1 MKILVAIPAMDS
13 VPTQFRQALSM
24 LQSDP
29 EDDVSI
35 SFVVGSLVYSARNN
49 LAKTAVDLGVDWVFW
64 LDSDMVFPP
73 DTLLRMLKTCKE
85 QDIDFLTGVYF
96 RRVAPFTPVLFKE
109 MSDDGH
115 EAEEFKEIP
124 KDELFEVRACGFG
137 CVLMKTNVIVDV
149 FSTFM
154 NMFTPIE
161 GSGEDISFC
170 IRARQCGY
178 KVVAD
183 PTIPLGHVG
192 HAVITRQYWEAI
204 KN

>member
-49 LAKTAVDLGVDWVFW
+49 LAKTAVDLGADWVFW

-73 DTLLRMLKTCKE
+73 DTLQRMLKTCKE
-85 QDIDFLTGVYF
+85 KDIDFLTGVYF

-149 FSTFM
+149 FSTHM
-154 NMFTPIE
+154 NMFTPSE

-178 KVVAD
+178 KVIAD

>member
-49 LAKTAVDLGVDWVFW
+49 LAKTAVDLGADWVFW

-73 DTLLRMLKTCKE
+73 DTLQRMLKTCKE
-85 QDIDFLTGVYF
+85 KDIDFLTGVYF

-149 FSTFM
+149 FSTHM

-178 KVVAD
+178 KVIAD

>member
-24 LQSDP
+24 LQSNP

-49 LAKTAVDLGVDWVFW
+49 LAKTAVDLGADWVFW

-73 DTLLRMLKTCKE
+73 DTLQRMLKTCKE
-85 QDIDFLTGVYF
+85 KDIDFLTGVYF

-115 EAEEFKEIP
+115 EAEEFQDIP

-149 FSTFM
+149 FSTHM

-178 KVVAD
+178 KVIAD

-192 HAVITRQYWEAI
+192 HAVITRQYWEALQ
-204 KN
+204 K

>member
-49 LAKTAVDLGVDWVFW
+49 LAKTAVDLGADWVFW

-73 DTLLRMLKTCKE
+73 DTLQRMLKTCKE
-85 QDIDFLTGVYF
+85 KDIDFLTGVYF

-178 KVVAD
+178 KVIAD

>member
-49 LAKTAVDLGVDWVFW
+49 LAKTAVDLGADWVFW

-85 QDIDFLTGVYF
+85 KDIDFLTGVYF

-149 FSTFM
+149 FSTHM

-178 KVVAD
+178 KVIAD